1 MLIGSNLRNS
11 YRVDDVLCLK
21 WFDSTGRRQEEN
33 IMKLLRFVHAFDRE
47 TRDKMSPDVRT
58 DVRRLYNMRQAE
70 SVNVMSRSDYTRERC
85 WVLLSRNKKTGEIL
99 GQTEESFGMR
109 WSRTHVNVIRPYL
122 SMTFS
127 KQFSKQRNQ
136 KFSRAAYNKA
146 CSEYINKRQKLL
158 REQQRDTDTHE
169 RFYARVGSKN
179 CPIKIDWRAWHN
191 RQSNSSW
198 DWRNLQFSLR

>member
-1 MLIGSNLRNS
+1 MLVGSDFRNS

-33 IMKLLRFVHAFDRE
+33 IMKLLRFAHAFDRE
-47 TRDKMSPDVRT
+47 TRDKMSPGVRS
-58 DVRRLYNMRQAE
+58 DVRRLYNMRHTE
-70 SVNVMSRSDYTRERC
+70 SVNVMSRADYTRERC

-99 GQTEESFGMR
+99 GQTEESFSMR

-122 SMTFS
+122 NMKFSTQRS
-127 KQFSKQRNQ
+127 KQH
-136 KFSRAAYNKA
+136 KFSRADYNKA
-146 CSEYINKRQKLL
+146 CSDYINERQKLL
-158 REQQRDTDTHE
+158 REQARETDTYE

-179 CPIKIDWRAWHN
+179 CPIKIDWHAWHN
-191 RQSNSSW
+191 RKGNSSW